1 MRSAECGIPVPRS
14 NRECGQ
20 SRQCQP
26 LNSAFL
32 IPHSA
37 LSGGPMFPG
46 LAPRGQCVVCG
57 CVDSSRAT
65 CARRSARIRQ
75 SSTNPAIVRTSAAAS
90 VGIQWS
96 RTSIVAKPYSFASI
110 MIPRAMQGNA
120 ECEVRNAEL
129 QCRGRT
135 GNAADRA
142 NAGRSIPHSAFR
154 TPHSVTAPCSLRRV
168 TKRSRSESFLTHRR
182 LADLRRCDPDHHEVV
197 ADLLHTATVRT
208 ATTGRP
214 GARLLRGAALRA
226 CHGCD
231 VRSGHATRKSADGLE
246 LMPV

>member
-75 SSTNPAIVRTSAAAS
+75 SSTNAATVRTSAAAS

-96 RTSIVAKPYSFASI
+96 RRSI
-110 MIPRAMQGNA
+110 MAPEGGERFAQIGAVRGIHGIKPIHEANA

-142 NAGRSIPHSAFR
+142 NDGRSIPHSAFR
-154 TPHSVTAPCSLRRV
+154 TPH
-168 TKRSRSESFLTHRR
+168 
-182 LADLRRCDPDHHEVV
+182 
-197 ADLLHTATVRT
+197 
-208 ATTGRP
+208 
-214 GARLLRGAALRA
+214 
-226 CHGCD
+226 
-231 VRSGHATRKSADGLE
+231 
-246 LMPV
+246 

>member
-75 SSTNPAIVRTSAAAS
+75 SSANAATVRTSAAAS

-96 RTSIVAKPYSFASI
+96 RRSI
-110 MIPRAMQGNA
+110 MAPEGGERSNQRRRSKCPEDEHPFDQVALHLRQPLLQLGVEAGEVELIQFAQIGAVRGIHGVRPGHKGKCGMRSA
-120 ECEVRNAEL
+120 ECGIAVPRSNRECGRSS
-129 QCRGRT
+129 QCRQV
-135 GNAADRA
+135 
-142 NAGRSIPHSAFR
+142 HSAFR
-154 TPHSVTAPCSLRRV
+154 TPH
-168 TKRSRSESFLTHRR
+168 
-182 LADLRRCDPDHHEVV
+182 
-197 ADLLHTATVRT
+197 
-208 ATTGRP
+208 
-214 GARLLRGAALRA
+214 
-226 CHGCD
+226 
-231 VRSGHATRKSADGLE
+231 
-246 LMPV
+246 